1 MRHYVWDAE
10 GTRIPVSNHFRDLGC
25 HLCLD
30 NTGAGTTTSDRLR
43 RATASVKKLRYLPL
57 PKEDKIKVVQSNI
70 LPAALCGIEAT
81 SGNKALVG
89 ELQAAIVDAIGPR
102 SVRRAQMGVFELQRD
117 GREMDPEVVQLVR
130 RVALLRRELT
140 KFPEIQGN
148 VRLIIKRYAEKR
160 KAKKDCAE
168 RGSADCAVA
177 GASQDCPMPEA
188 ISREDVEDYE
198 AQQELQTCG
207 PIGFLMDEL
216 KRIGARLTDAL
227 HIESV
232 GAQSSSIQ
240 DLPWQRLKDEVEV
253 WARRARTAKA
263 ASSREAYSALT
274 EVDGVAIK
282 AAVSKRTQK
291 EMNIIAHSASLAA
304 WTDRKSVV

>member
-1 MRHYVWDAE
+1 MSSSCPITRDFMRHYVWDAE

-148 VRLIIKRYAEKR
+148 VRLIIKRYAEKV

-177 GASQDCPMPEA
+177 GA
-188 ISREDVEDYE
+188 
-198 AQQELQTCG
+198 
-207 PIGFLMDEL
+207 
-216 KRIGARLTDAL
+216 
-227 HIESV
+227 
-232 GAQSSSIQ
+232 
-240 DLPWQRLKDEVEV
+240 
-253 WARRARTAKA
+253 RTAPCLRQSAVKMWKITRRSKNSKPVGPLG
-263 ASSREAYSALT
+263 SS
-274 EVDGVAIK
+274 
-282 AAVSKRTQK
+282 
-291 EMNIIAHSASLAA
+291 
-304 WTDRKSVV
+304 WTS